1 MSLDGF
7 IERVST
13 ERIVRVW
20 FITGASR
27 GLGAAIVREA
37 LARGHSVTATARN
50 PKTVRRAVG
59 TSPLLTAKVDVTDER
74 QIREAVDA
82 TIARFGRID
91 VLVNNAGFGLIA
103 AVEEASD
110 AAALAI
116 FNVNVFG
123 VLNTLRAVLPT
134 LRAQRSGH
142 VINISSI
149 GGFTGYAGWGLYNA
163 TKFALEGLS
172 EGLHG
177 DLAPLGVKV
186 TIVEPGGFRTDFLD
200 GSSLQVEQHV
210 IADYAASAGETRS
223 VPALFNHAQRGD
235 PAKLAAAIVDLP
247 DAAEPP
253 LRLQL
258 GPDAVEGVEAKLEQ
272 VRRELDEW
280 RAVALSTD
288 GGDVESQ

>member
-1 MSLDGF
+1 
-7 IERVST
+7 
-13 ERIVRVW
+13 VW
-20 FITGASR
+20 FVTGASR

-37 LARGHSVTATARN
+37 LARGHNVVATARN
-50 PKTVRRAVG
+50 PDAVRRAFG
-59 TSPLLTAKVDVTDER
+59 TSHSLLTAKVDVTDER

-110 AAALAI
+110 AAARAI
-116 FNVNVFG
+116 FDVNVFG
-123 VLNTLRAVLPT
+123 VLNALRVALLPT

-172 EGLHG
+172 EGLHA
-177 DLAPLGVKV
+177 DLAPLGVRV

-200 GSSLQVEQHV
+200 GSSLHVEQHV

-223 VPALFNHAQRGD
+223 VPALFNHAQRGE

-247 DAAEPP
+247 DAADPP

-258 GPDAVEGVEAKLEQ
+258 GPDAVERVEAKLEQ

-288 GGDVESQ
+288 SDDVEPP

>member
-1 MSLDGF
+1 
-7 IERVST
+7 
-13 ERIVRVW
+13 VRLW
-20 FITGASR
+20 FVTGASR
-27 GLGAAIVREA
+27 GLGVAIVREA
-37 LARGHSVTATARN
+37 LARGQSVTANARD
-50 PKTVRRAVG
+50 PGAVRRAFG
-59 TSPLLTAKVDVTDER
+59 TSPSLLTAKVDVTDER

-110 AAALAI
+110 AAARAI

-123 VLNTLRAVLPT
+123 VMNTLRAVLPT

-172 EGLHG
+172 EGLHA
-177 DLAPLGVKV
+177 DLAPLGVRV

-200 GSSLQVEQHV
+200 GSSLQVEPRV
-210 IADYAASAGETRS
+210 IADYAESAGETRS

-258 GPDAVEGVEAKLEQ
+258 GPDAVEGVQAKLEQ

-288 GGDVESQ
+288 SDDFEAP

>member
-1 MSLDGF
+1 
-7 IERVST
+7 
-13 ERIVRVW
+13 VW
-20 FITGASR
+20 FVTGASR

-37 LARGHSVTATARN
+37 LARGQSVTATARN
-50 PKTVRRAVG
+50 PEAVRRAFG
-59 TSPLLTAKVDVTDER
+59 TSHALLSAEVDVTDER
-74 QIREAVDA
+74 QIREAVEA

-91 VLVNNAGFGLIA
+91 VLVNNAGFGLIG

-110 AAALAI
+110 AAPRVI
-116 FNVNVFG
+116 FEVNVFG

-172 EGLHG
+172 EGLYA

-200 GSSLQVEQHV
+200 DSSLQVEPHV
-210 IADYAASAGETRS
+210 IADYATSAGETRN

-235 PAKLAAAIVDLP
+235 PARLAAAIVDLP

-253 LRLQL
+253 LR
-258 GPDAVEGVEAKLEQ
+258 GGHPGVASWP
-272 VRRELDEW
+272 R
-280 RAVALSTD
+280 
-288 GGDVESQ
+288 G